1 MVAAAFK
8 TVSAGSCAVANPGS
22 SSPKKGRGIAPL
34 ERFLPQSFTLSLVFH
49 FLFIN
54 LSFRNLRDFSEQL
67 LES

>member
-34 ERFLPQSFTLSLVFH
+34 ERFLPQSFTLSLVF
-49 FLFIN
+49 LFIN